1 MKSLGIRPIVFQI
14 PQENRDPRLIA
25 LMMPFDD
32 DLKPVHEAIKEI
44 AEELKLTCL
53 RADDIWEDST
63 IIQDIFS
70 LIYKAE
76 LVICDFSRRNTNV
89 FYEAGIVHTLGRKLI
104 PIVQD
109 FNDIPSDMRHH
120 RHLIYD
126 LSKPDWLLKFRKELK
141 SKIEFE
147 LARRK
152 KKISNSLSISEYEFD
167 KFEQEKLIGN
177 QANRVGLTQEER
189 LLIHGGA
196 K

>member
-1 MKSLGIRPIVFQI
+1 MKGATINPVVFQI
-14 PQENRDPRLIA
+14 PQAKRDPRLIA

-32 DLKPVHEAIKEI
+32 DFKPVHEAIKEI

-167 KFEQEKLIGN
+167 KFEREKLIGN

>member
-1 MKSLGIRPIVFQI
+1 MKGATINPIVFQI
-14 PQENRDPRLIA
+14 PQEKRDPRLIA

-32 DLKPVHEAIKEI
+32 DFKPVHEAIKEI

-126 LSKPDWLLKFRKELK
+126 LSKPDWLLKFRKKLK

-167 KFEQEKLIGN
+167 KFEREKLIGN

>member
-1 MKSLGIRPIVFQI
+1 MNYIRTKPIVFKI
-14 PQENRDPRLIA
+14 PREKRDPKLIA

-32 DLKPVHEAIKEI
+32 DFKPVHEAIKEI

-152 KKISNSLSISEYEFD
+152 KNISNSSPISERELRRLERELCGGDNADY
-167 KFEQEKLIGN
+167 
-177 QANRVGLTQEER
+177 VHLTQPEIQWAKR
-189 LLIHGGA
+189 GGR
-196 K
+196 

>member
-1 MKSLGIRPIVFQI
+1 MNGITINPVVFQI
-14 PQENRDPRLIA
+14 PQEKRNPKLIA

-32 DLKPVHEAIKEI
+32 DFQPVHEAIKEI

-126 LSKPDWLLKFRKELK
+126 LSRPDWLLKFRKELK

-147 LARRK
+147 LAHRK
-152 KKISNSLSISEYEFD
+152 KRSSNSSSISESDLE
-167 KFEQEKLIGN
+167 KFEREKLSGN